1 MKQKQRVEN
10 FNTLKTIKK
19 GNTMEKENKKLQITF
34 NGEMLEIME
43 KIAQSLGMTI
53 NQYIVYVVTK
63 DIDNRLQK

>member
-1 MKQKQRVEN
+1 
-10 FNTLKTIKK
+10 
-19 GNTMEKENKKLQITF
+19 MEKENKKLQITF